1 MFWIY
6 VASKYRSDILSQ
18 PQETAT
24 KIVSKSRESI
34 VVNLENTFSS
44 KEEYVVFDNSVLVI
58 CITMKDTNFSIKVN
72 DFLAWN
78 AFADSI
84 EFSDKFSTSLPQLHT
99 WVACTISIKNGD
111 DKTVFLD
118 IYNTSYELQNHC
130 DVCGQGYIQTKNIEH
145 LFLKCYADYD
155 ENLLEE
161 DELSF
166 DSKYAT
172 IDLEDVLVQEIQL
185 RDEIKKMCKTC
196 EESSNSQV
204 LETPEQN
211 NIKRVYTQ

>member
-1 MFWIY
+1 
-6 VASKYRSDILSQ
+6 
-18 PQETAT
+18 
-24 KIVSKSRESI
+24 
-34 VVNLENTFSS
+34 
-44 KEEYVVFDNSVLVI
+44 
-58 CITMKDTNFSIKVN
+58 
-72 DFLAWN
+72 
-78 AFADSI
+78 
-84 EFSDKFSTSLPQLHT
+84 
-99 WVACTISIKNGD
+99 
-111 DKTVFLD
+111 LD